1 MPDEPRLFEPLMYS
15 IEQVLTALDNEP
27 LRQSLSQS
35 LQTAATD
42 LRGMFEDFDECCCR
56 KAHVIPFTE
65 ARMQAKP
72 GKKAMPAMK
81 AKAGKKVKAG
91 KKAKSVS
98 ARSKRR

>member
-1 MPDEPRLFEPLMYS
+1 MPNERDFEPLMYS

-42 LRGMFEDFDECCCR
+42 LRSMFDDFDECCGR
-56 KAHVIPFTE
+56 RAHVVADE
-65 ARMQAKP
+65 VARVQATP
-72 GKKAMPAMK
+72 GKKAITAKK
-81 AKAGKKVKAG
+81 AVAAKKAKAG
-91 KKAKSVS
+91 KKAKSIS